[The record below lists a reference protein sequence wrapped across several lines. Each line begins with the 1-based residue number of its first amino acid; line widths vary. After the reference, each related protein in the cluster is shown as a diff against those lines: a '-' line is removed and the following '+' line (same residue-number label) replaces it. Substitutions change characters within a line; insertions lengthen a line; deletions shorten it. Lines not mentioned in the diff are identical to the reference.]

1 MQDQNLDKLRLEITE
16 IYQDI
21 REKNINKSRSSP
33 STVSAPLSPDVGMPP
48 LLYSGE
54 PVLDKLKMHQEGIK
68 SNSCASP
75 VNSKSGISAP
85 LNLDSGMPPLLYSE
99 EPVLGKPKEH
109 KNSTNI
115 NPCASPI
122 HAKPGF
128 FSSMLQESPK
138 TPPRVEKRAPS
149 SPYSPIGPSHR

>member
-21 REKNINKSRSSP
+21 REKNINKSMSSP
-33 STVSAPLSPDVGMPP
+33 STVSAPLSPDV
-48 LLYSGE
+48 
-54 PVLDKLKMHQEGIK
+54 
-68 SNSCASP
+68 
-75 VNSKSGISAP
+75 
-85 LNLDSGMPPLLYSE
+85 GMPPLLYSE